1 MKKILLPFVLLLFAT
16 MAVNAQ
22 NYYGKSTDAER
33 IAIAPSVP
41 NDLNLPM
48 QAQNAL
54 MNKMRQLVTRAG
66 LGAAGGNPIFIISP
80 SVTVLSEQTAPT
92 QPPMTYVD
100 LEISFFISDRLTGNI
115 YEQTTTMVK
124 GMGGNR
130 LQALVKGV
138 NNVNV
143 SDVQY
148 RRFLDNAKQKIV
160 EFYNS
165 KCDFVLMKAKSLR
178 DQGQNNEALE
188 ILNAIPEVSKEC
200 YQKAMEL
207 ASTIQPKQSPA
218 SAVDPE
224 PVVKPKPEENKGGH
238 SGSRLSVALE
248 ENFYWEYDSHVIRGE
263 KLIVKSYLKNKSSD
277 DIMFKIYVPNIAVY
291 NNQGEKFECTDATLA
306 NEDYRGYAKSLIM
319 PDIPV
324 EFTFEFPK
332 TTTIAM
338 LVMEYNGNTYKIRNI
353 PNL

>member
-1 MKKILLPFVLLLFAT
+1 MKKILIPFVSLLFVT

-22 NYYGKSTDAER
+22 NYYGKSSDAER

-54 MNKMRQLVTRAG
+54 MNKMRQMVTRAG
-66 LGAAGGNPIFIISP
+66 LGAAGGNPVFTISP
-80 SVTVLSEQTAPT
+80 SVTVMSEQTAPT

-100 LEISFFISDRLTGNI
+100 LEVSFFISDRLTGNI

-130 LQALVKGV
+130 LQAMVKGV

-148 RRFLDNAKQKIV
+148 RRFMDNAKQKIV

-178 DQGQNNEALE
+178 DQGQDNKALE
-188 ILNAIPEVSKEC
+188 ILNSVPEVSKEC
-200 YQKAMEL
+200 YQQAMEL
-207 ASTIQPKQSPA
+207 ASTIKPKQAPA

-224 PVVKPKPEENKGGH
+224 PVAVPEGDKGE
-238 SGSRLSVALE
+238 SGSGNGFSVALE
-248 ENFYWEYDSHVIRGE
+248 ENFFWEYDSHVIRGE
-263 KLIVKSYLKNKSSD
+263 KLIVKSYLKNKTND
-277 DIMFKIYVPNIAVY
+277 DIMFKIYVPNIAIY
-291 NNQGEKFECTDATLA
+291 NNQGEKFRCTDATLA

-319 PDIPV
+319 PGIPV
-324 EFTFEFPK
+324 EFSFEFPK
-332 TTTIAM
+332 TSSIAM
-338 LVMEYNGNTYKIRNI
+338 LMMEYNGNAYKIRNI